1 MSNQHLE
8 RDSFLFGP
16 NGPFIADLHARFL
29 DDPGSVDPSWQ
40 GFFRELGE
48 DGRAVIEE
56 LRGASWT
63 PRAAPLDG
71 DGAAA
76 EAADSTAAVAEAIAV
91 GGEITAEDVRA
102 ATVDSIRALMLIR
115 AYRVR
120 GHLEA
125 DLDPLGVKAIEPHP
139 ELDPLSYGFT
149 EEDFDRPIFIN
160 HVLGLETATLNEI
173 VKVVRETYC
182 GR

>member
-1 MSNQHLE
+1 MSNQQLE
-8 RDSFLFGP
+8 QNSFLFGP

-40 GFFRELGE
+40 GFFREMDE

-56 LRGASWT
+56 LRGASWA
-63 PRAAPLDG
+63 PKAAPPDG
-71 DGAAA
+71 DGAAE
-76 EAADSTAAVAEAIAV
+76 EAAVDTAAAVAE
-91 GGEITAEDVRA
+91 GITAGAAITAADVRA

-125 DLDPLGVKAIEPHP
+125 DLDPLGVKPIEPHP

-160 HVLGLETATLNEI
+160 HVLGLETATLNQI
-173 VKVVRETYC
+173 VKA
-182 GR
+182 